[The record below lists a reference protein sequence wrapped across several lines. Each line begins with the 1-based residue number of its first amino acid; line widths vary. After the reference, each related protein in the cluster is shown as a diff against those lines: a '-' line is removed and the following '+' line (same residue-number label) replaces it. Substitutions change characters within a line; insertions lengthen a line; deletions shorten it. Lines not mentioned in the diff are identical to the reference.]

1 MARTINCDSPGCQ
14 SVASWLVTNVDTGAA
29 QGLCNQHW
37 IALAVLTVQRLSGD
51 DADPELAQQ
60 LAGIDP
66 NASAPEGANADDEGY
81 YCELCNIPFASL
93 PTIEQH
99 IRDVHPDLIDADDM
113 IDPPPASFSEL
124 ETSSEDTASTVLSDA
139 AP

>member
-51 DADPELAQQ
+51 DADPGLAQQ

-66 NASAPEGANADDEGY
+66 NASAPESANTDDEGY
-81 YCELCNIPFASL
+81 YCELCQIPFASL

-99 IRDVHPDLIDADDM
+99 IRDVHPDLTDADTADQQV
-113 IDPPPASFSEL
+113 PTSFVEL
-124 ETSSEDTASTVLSDA
+124 DANGIGDLDSVVSDA
-139 AP
+139 RT

>member
-14 SVASWLVTNVDTGAA
+14 LVANWLVTNTDTGAA

-51 DADPELAQQ
+51 DADPALAQQ

-66 NASAPEGANADDEGY
+66 NAGQQQGAADDDEGY
-81 YCELCNIPFASL
+81 YCELCQIPFASL

-99 IRDVHPDLIDADDM
+99 IRDVHPEELGDNYQLET
-113 IDPPPASFSEL
+113 PPTSFSEIASGDVGDL
-124 ETSSEDTASTVLSDA
+124 ESAISGAT
-139 AP
+139 P